1 MKQRAYG
8 AVGEGGAASARA
20 ALALALSALLRLF
33 APHLP
38 FATEE
43 VWSWWQEG
51 SVHRAPWPDAKEFG
65 TATEGAD
72 ADPAIYEVAAD
83 VLGEIRKAKTARQK
97 SLRAEVELAV
107 VRDTAERLR
116 ALEPAL
122 TDVRHAG
129 RVNAIELLEADE
141 FAVEVDLTEDAA

>member
-1 MKQRAYG
+1 TILQG
-8 AVGEGGAASARA
+8 DWSSDVCSSD
-20 ALALALSALLRLF
+20 LLSALLRLF

-72 ADPAIYEVAAD
+72 AAPAIYEVAAD

-107 VRDTAERLR
+107 VR
-116 ALEPAL
+116 
-122 TDVRHAG
+122 
-129 RVNAIELLEADE
+129 
-141 FAVEVDLTEDAA
+141 

>member
-1 MKQRAYG
+1 M
-8 AVGEGGAASARA
+8 
-20 ALALALSALLRLF
+20 
-33 APHLP
+33 
-38 FATEE
+38 
-43 VWSWWQEG
+43 
-51 SVHRAPWPDAKEFG
+51 EFG
-65 TATEGAD
+65 TAAEGAD

-83 VLGEIRKAKTARQK
+83 VLREIRKAKTARQK

-122 TDVRHAG
+122 ADVRHAG